1 MLRNARIAAL
11 ACVSNFLLGAVLAG
25 SLEDVKAK
33 GELVAGIKTDYP
45 PYGFRDKD
53 GQIVGF
59 EPDLAADLAK
69 RLGVSLKIVPVL
81 SSNRIE
87 FLRERKIDLIIA
99 TLSITAERRKL
110 AGIIDPPYYASG
122 VGLLVRHGVRIQETS
137 ELEGRTLC
145 TIGGN
150 VFLADLQLHAPA
162 AKTIIFSDVPSAEQA
177 LFEGQCE
184 ALFFNDNLLAYKKQ
198 TEPDRFKDYDAVP
211 LTDIDP
217 LLWGIA
223 ITRGEEQSAL
233 GTFVSQV
240 IVDWHRSGFLL
251 AVEKRWLGSNTAL
264 LRAMNVKW
272 APAAS
277 GVTAYTQKA
286 SFGTPAEARAML
298 EKVVAGMK
306 ANKTATLAQIS
317 KGEGGFKDRDLYP
330 YCIGPNGKYVAH
342 PDPSRVGL
350 VYKDVRD
357 KSGKAYGQEVSRLAA
372 EGKIGEVHY
381 VFPRP
386 TDGTLRPKVG
396 LFTKVVG
403 HICVVGYYK

>member
-1 MLRNARIAAL
+1 MLRNACIAAL
-11 ACVSNFLLGAVLAG
+11 VYISNFLLGGVIAG
-25 SLEDVKAK
+25 SLDEIRAK

-53 GQIVGF
+53 GRIVGF

-110 AGIIDPPYYASG
+110 AGFIDPPYYASG
-122 VGLLVRHGVRIQETS
+122 VGLLVPHGVRIEEAS

-145 TIGGN
+145 TIDGN
-150 VFLADLQLHAPA
+150 VFLIDLRLHAPG
-162 AKTIIFSDVPSAEQA
+162 AKTLIFNDVPSAERA
-177 LFEGQCE
+177 LFEGRCE

-198 TEPDRFKDYDAVP
+198 TEPDRFKDYDVVP

-217 LLWGIA
+217 LLWGVA
-223 ITRGEEQSAL
+223 ARPGEEQSAL
-233 GTFVSQV
+233 GAFVSQV

-251 AVEKRWLGSNTAL
+251 AVEKRWLGSNTPLLKAL
-264 LRAMNVKW
+264 NVKW
-272 APAAS
+272 TPAVSTVMTHA
-277 GVTAYTQKA
+277 QKA
-286 SFGTPAEARAML
+286 ALGTPAEAIAML
-298 EKVVAGMK
+298 EKVIAGMK
-306 ANKTATLAQIS
+306 ADKTATLAQIS
-317 KGEGGFKDRDLYP
+317 KGEAGFKDRDLYP

-386 TDGTLRPKVG
+386 TDGALRPKVG
-396 LFTKVVG
+396 LFTKVAG